1 MVDKKKKARLHLFC
15 KTRQAAREKSGLL
28 GRKVDQFA
36 VRN

>member
-1 MVDKKKKARLHLFC
+1 MGDKKKMARLHPFC
-15 KTRQAAREKSGLL
+15 KTSQAAREKSGLL